1 MKTRLVEG
9 VELYRGSGNMSA
21 CFFLADTEKLK
32 INIDLVIKITK
43 PYAAVV

>member
-1 MKTRLVEG
+1 MKTRLVKS
-9 VELYRGSGNMSA
+9 VEMHRGSGNMSA

-32 INIDLVIKITK
+32 INIGLVIQIMK